1 MAQNLSALLSS
12 LDSTKKTA
20 AVAGKYEISEL
31 TLAQQRKMIASIF
44 DTIEAPARL
53 ALSFNE
59 IIRECVRITDT
70 SVNEITI
77 IDRPFL
83 LRSLRDLIVGNSAVK
98 VIKNEEGVETRT
110 EYEFTTNDY
119 SKFTGIKPSETI
131 IIDET
136 TKIHLAA
143 PTLTRDNMVN
153 NQLLD
158 KINSYRK
165 NLASEKKQIDGGQV
179 AVFYFT
185 YELVKYIDSIE
196 TAGNI
201 FKFSDLLINEQLR
214 VIDHL
219 KTPVIEP
226 IVEFIKQA
234 KEGEK
239 YAFTAVNTTT
249 GELENI
255 AMEHTIFSLEI

>member
-20 AVAGKYEISEL
+20 VVANRYEISEL

-44 DTIEAPARL
+44 DTVEAPARL
-53 ALSFNE
+53 ALSFND

-70 SVNEITI
+70 AAGEITVV
-77 IDRPFL
+77 DRPFL
-83 LRSLRDLIVGNSAVK
+83 LRSLRDLIVGNTAIK
-98 VIKNEEGVETRT
+98 VTKDNEGAETRT

-119 SKFTGIKPSETI
+119 SKFAVIKTSDTI
-131 IIDET
+131 TIDET
-136 TKIHLAA
+136 TKIHLTV
-143 PTLTRDNMVN
+143 PTLTRDNIVN

-165 NLASEKKQIDGGQV
+165 NLASEKKQIDGGQI

-185 YELVKYIDSIE
+185 YELVKYIDRIE
-196 TAGNI
+196 AAGAI
-201 FKFSDLLINEQLR
+201 FKFSNLLINEQLR

-219 KTPVIEP
+219 KTPIIDP

-239 YAFTAVNTTT
+239 YAFSAINKTT
-249 GELENI
+249 GELENL
-255 AMEHTIFSLEI
+255 AMEHTIFSREI